1 MVFVWIFSLL
11 EGLKIEAEFVKSLKL
26 NYSVSCP
33 HYAHACPHP
42 AKMWAA
48 CWDYVFSDT
57 IIISAEMGVGKL
69 DKLANLL
76 YFLLIKAV
84 KSRVSKGISNCS
96 RGICRHICF
105 WCSQHCI
112 SIHPFEILAAKISG
126 KLVESRKQR
135 TRKQI
140 RAFFAIILQCLKGLL
155 ELCCKIRLA
164 SGGSSDNRTQPRH
177 GSVGDGS
184 SSCPAVWALGVIG
197 ISWEWPTPSWEICLV
212 ATRQWYM

>member
-1 MVFVWIFSLL
+1 MTQIRHGICLNLFPLRGTKNRSSVCKELEIKLL
-11 EGLKIEAEFVKSLKL
+11 F
-26 NYSVSCP
+26 VSCP
-33 HYAHACPHP
+33 HYVHACPHP

-84 KSRVSKGISNCS
+84 KSRVSKGLSNCS

-135 TRKQI
+135 GQQNKYVLPSQ
-140 RAFFAIILQCLKGLL
+140 LYY
-155 ELCCKIRLA
+155 
-164 SGGSSDNRTQPRH
+164 
-177 GSVGDGS
+177 SV
-184 SSCPAVWALGVIG
+184 
-197 ISWEWPTPSWEICLV
+197 
-212 ATRQWYM
+212 